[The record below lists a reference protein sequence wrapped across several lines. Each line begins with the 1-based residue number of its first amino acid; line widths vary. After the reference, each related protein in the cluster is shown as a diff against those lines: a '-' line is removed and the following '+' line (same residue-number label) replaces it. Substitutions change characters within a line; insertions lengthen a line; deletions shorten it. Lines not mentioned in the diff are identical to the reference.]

1 LRFVDSTSQLLNHST
16 AVQLAYLYSRY
27 PVVSQ
32 TFCDME
38 MLELERRG
46 YDLLIGAI
54 HPPLTS
60 LRHEHFGRF
69 RAPVSYAPPPSIMA
83 LWEKKVRDAGRWPQA
98 LIKRHEDKYGPHFKA
113 ALRARNAAYFAD
125 LFARHGIRHFHVHFA
140 NRAAHTALFVKEI
153 SGIPFSITAH
163 GQDFMSDLG
172 QDDLLRE
179 ICDAAEFVAVETD
192 YSRGLL
198 RERCP
203 AAAEKIHRVYNG
215 LDLGNLPA
223 PSGEERPPGP
233 VSILSVGRLVPFKG
247 FEFLLEACAELE
259 RRNFDF
265 RCQIIGDGPL
275 REKLQA
281 MIAELKLVRRV
292 ELCGS
297 LSQADVYSKLRSCDI
312 FALASVVD
320 AEGASDV
327 FPTVIMEAMACAKP
341 VVSTRLAGIPES
353 VADGVTGLLVPPG
366 NWEKLADAL
375 DRLVRDPA
383 LRARLGEAGR
393 VRVEVE
399 FGIATTVEP
408 LLQLF
413 TECLSA
419 SPVHPAVS
427 AAASQPRQ
435 TAYLIDRWPDPSL
448 PFLEME
454 LRALRRNN
462 VPHVAFVCHPPTA
475 SELTAKSSDLVTQ
488 FEYLPDAMVIEAEWQ
503 ASTMLAREL
512 EAMRAHQKHRPPSD
526 LFLDQARCALIL
538 RRLFRQHNIGHV
550 HATSSR
556 TLLGALIL
564 KKLLGLSAS
573 VAIEEKPVLSEAVLV
588 DAFDQSV
595 GGRSNDR
602 ALLARRGSGFL
613 YDETLDKPSVNDLGP
628 WLTRKAKLEWSGG
641 RAFWEEWSERLVGWT
656 CSS

>member
-1 LRFVDSTSQLLNHST
+1 M
-16 AVQLAYLYSRY
+16 QLAYLYSRY

-38 MLELERRG
+38 MLELERRD
-46 YDLLIGAI
+46 YELLIGAI

-60 LRHEHFGRF
+60 LRHEHSGRF

-83 LWEKKVRDAGRWPQA
+83 LWEKKARENGHWPEA
-98 LIKRHEDKYGPHFKA
+98 LIKRHEAKYGPHFKS
-113 ALRARNAAYFAD
+113 ALRARNATYFAD
-125 LFARHGIRHFHVHFA
+125 LFARHGILHFHVHFA
-140 NRAAHTALFVKEI
+140 NRAAHTALFVTEM

-215 LDLGNLPA
+215 LDLTNLPA
-223 PSGEERPPGP
+223 PSGEERAPGP
-233 VSILSVGRLVPFKG
+233 VTIVSIGRLVPFKG
-247 FEFLLEACAELE
+247 FEFLLEACAELD

-275 REKLQA
+275 REKLEK
-281 MIAELKLVRRV
+281 MIAELRLTRRV

-297 LSQADVYSKLRSCDI
+297 LSQADVYSKFRRSDI

-327 FPTVIMEAMACAKP
+327 FPTVVMEAMACAKP

-366 NWEKLADAL
+366 DWEILADAL
-375 DRLVRDPA
+375 DRLVRDPG
-383 LRARLGEAGR
+383 LRERFGNAGR
-393 VRVEVE
+393 VRVETE
-399 FGIATTVEP
+399 FDIAKTVEP
-408 LLQLF
+408 LVQLF

-419 SPVHPAVS
+419 SPVHPAV
-427 AAASQPRQ
+427 AEPAPEAKQ

-462 VPHVAFVCHPPTA
+462 VPHVAFITHPPTA
-475 SELTAKSSDLVTQ
+475 SELTAKSHNLVTQ
-488 FEYLPDAMVIEAEWQ
+488 FEYLPDAMVMEAEWQ
-503 ASTMLAREL
+503 ASTTLAREL
-512 EAMRAHQKHRPPSD
+512 EATRASQKNRPPSD
-526 LFLDQARCALIL
+526 LFLDQARSALVL
-538 RRLFRQHNIGHV
+538 RRLFRQHNISHV

-564 KKLLGLSAS
+564 KKLLSVSVS
-573 VAIEEKPVLSEAVLV
+573 VAIEEKPLLSEAVIV

-641 RAFWEEWSERLVGWT
+641 RAFWEEWSQRLIDWT
-656 CSS
+656 RRP

>member
-1 LRFVDSTSQLLNHST
+1 LSRRTSTSQLLNHST

-27 PVVSQ
+27 PVLSQ

-46 YDLLIGAI
+46 YELLIGAI

-83 LWEKKVRDAGRWPQA
+83 LWEKKTREAGRWPQA
-98 LIKRHEDKYGPHFKA
+98 LIKQHEHKYGPHFKA
-113 ALRARNAAYFAD
+113 ALRARNATYYAD

-179 ICDAAEFVAVETD
+179 ICNAAEFVAVETD
-192 YSRGLL
+192 YSRELL

-203 AAAEKIHRVYNG
+203 EAAEKIHRVYNG
-215 LDLGNLPA
+215 LDLTNLPA
-223 PSGEERPPGP
+223 PSREERAPGP
-233 VSILSVGRLVPFKG
+233 TTILSIGRLVSFKG
-247 FEFLLEACAELE
+247 FEFLLEACAELD

-275 REKLQA
+275 REKLET

-341 VVSTRLAGIPES
+341 VVSTTLAGIPES

-366 NWEKLADAL
+366 DWEKLADAL

-383 LRARLGEAGR
+383 LRARFGEAGR
-393 VRVEVE
+393 VRIETE
-399 FGIATTVEP
+399 FSIAKTVEP
-408 LLQLF
+408 LHQLF

-419 SPVHPAVS
+419 SPVRHSVAAPAS
-427 AAASQPRQ
+427 EPKQ
-435 TAYLIDRWPDPSL
+435 TAYLIDRWPDPNL

-454 LRALRRNN
+454 LRALQRNN
-462 VPHVAFVCHPPTA
+462 VPHVAFISHPPAA
-475 SELTAKSSDLVTQ
+475 SELTPKSSDLVTQ

-503 ASTMLAREL
+503 ASTTLAREL
-512 EAMRAHQKHRPPSD
+512 ETMRAHQKHRPPSD
-526 LFLDQARCALIL
+526 LFLDQTRCALVL

-564 KKLLGLSAS
+564 KKLLGLTVS
-573 VAIEEKPVLSEAVLV
+573 VAIEEKPVLSEAIIV
-588 DAFDQSV
+588 DAFNQCV

-602 ALLARRGSGFL
+602 GLLARRGSGFL
-613 YDETLDKPSVNDLGP
+613 YDETLDKPSVNDIGP

-641 RAFWEEWSERLVGWT
+641 RAFWEEWSQRLSAWT
-656 CSS
+656 RPS